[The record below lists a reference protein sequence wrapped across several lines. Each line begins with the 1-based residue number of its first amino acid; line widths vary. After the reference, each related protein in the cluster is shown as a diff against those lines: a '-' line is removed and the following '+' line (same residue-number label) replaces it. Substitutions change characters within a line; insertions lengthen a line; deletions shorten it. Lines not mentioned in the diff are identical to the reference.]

1 MLCMRVYKLLH
12 AYLVLGYIMVVVY
25 MFEASIIKM
34 GNRYYIY
41 PPKQYQDRIARLHG
55 KKVKIL
61 LLHEEDTP

>member
-1 MLCMRVYKLLH
+1 MLLH
-12 AYLVLGYIMVVVY
+12 AYLVLGCIMVVIY
-25 MFEASIIKM
+25 MFEASIIRM

-41 PPKQYQDRIARLHG
+41 PPKEYQDRIARLHG

>member
-1 MLCMRVYKLLH
+1 
-12 AYLVLGYIMVVVY
+12 MVVVY

-41 PPKQYQDRIARLHG
+41 PSKEYQNRIARPHG

-61 LLHEEDTP
+61 LLHEEDTHEEHIK

>member
-1 MLCMRVYKLLH
+1 
-12 AYLVLGYIMVVVY
+12 MVVVY

-41 PPKQYQDRIARLHG
+41 PPKQYREKIAKLHG

-61 LLHEEDTP
+61 LLHEENQP